1 MASRK
6 VKPKMLYAAEDGS
19 IYDHPDLLM
28 LCRRGEELALPRPDE
43 LVPLPEECELF
54 LLPKRRALGL
64 DPETGKIE
72 QLEGCAVAA
81 FVCPGYTLGAHAA
94 YRTESGT
101 DVPVLPLFAYAA
113 VGWDAGRFW
122 VCAKRVDTD
131 IRQIFT
137 GISKKRIQGGARR
150 WQRESPDNRL
160 VGHLCHCAL
169 GSCCPAARN
178 LFLGR
183 YEAPLPT
190 SRTCNAA
197 CVGCI
202 SMQSGDSGFPSNQ
215 SRISFQPTPAEIV
228 EIMQT
233 HLGHES
239 RPVYSFG
246 QGCEGEPLMEADLIA
261 EAVRLFR
268 KQGGTGTVNIN
279 TNGSRPEVMPMLA
292 SAGVDS
298 IRVSLNSAYG
308 PLYAAYYRPKNY
320 VFEDV
325 RSTILAAKENGLFVS
340 FNYLYFPGISDTER
354 EFDHLTGLI
363 RETGVDYIQL
373 RNLNLD
379 PELYWTLAT
388 GRNSGTIG
396 PAMGLANFLK
406 RLRREFPEVG
416 TGYFNPFVLKEDNG
430 KLRPLRYE

>member
-6 VKPKMLYAAEDGS
+6 AKPKMLYADKDGS
-19 IYDHPDLLM
+19 IYDHSDLLM
-28 LCRRGEELALPRPDE
+28 LCRRGSELTLPRPDE

-54 LLPKRRALGL
+54 LLPNRSALGF

-72 QLEGCAVAA
+72 QLEGNAVAA

-94 YRTESGT
+94 YATEPGSGA
-101 DVPVLPLFAYAA
+101 PVLPLFAYAA

-122 VCAKRVDTD
+122 VCAKKVDTD

-137 GISKKRIQGGARR
+137 GIGKKRIQNGARQ
-150 WQRESPDNRL
+150 WQRQFPENRL
-160 VGHLCHCAL
+160 VRHLCNCAL

-202 SMQSGDSGFPSNQ
+202 SQQPGDSGFPSNQ
-215 SRISFQPTPAEIV
+215 SRIRFQPTPAEIV

-233 HLGHES
+233 HLAHES
-239 RPVYSFG
+239 RPVFSFG

-261 EAVRLFR
+261 ESVRLFR

-292 SAGVDS
+292 AAGVNS
-298 IRVSLNSAYG
+298 IRVSLNSARG
-308 PLYAAYYRPKNY
+308 QLYAAYYRPKSY
-320 VFEDV
+320 GFDDV
-325 RSTILAAKENGLFVS
+325 LATIAAAKDNGVFVS
-340 FNYLYFPGISDTER
+340 FNYLYFPGISDTEEEYAALSR
-354 EFDHLTGLI
+354 LI
-363 RETGVDYIQL
+363 GEGRIDYLQL

-379 PELYWTLAT
+379 PELYWSLAT
-388 GRNSGTIG
+388 SALPEAMG

-406 RLRREFPEVG
+406 RLRKDFPQVG
-416 TGYFNPFVLKEDNG
+416 TGYFNPFVQTDSAGELS
-430 KLRPLRYE
+430 PVRYV